1 MRTSFKNRIA
11 FYYMLFTALLMLLA
25 FACIYFIARTAVYE
39 KLDRELEFQAEIHIK
54 EVGFEGDSMF
64 FIHKREWEEIEHNE
78 VEVSPVYV
86 EIFDEK
92 GRLRDKSPNLKED
105 QIEFSKNQNFGEYFT
120 GTLKKEPVRQTI
132 LPLEVNGENKGFITT
147 AMPLT
152 SSQLVLVSLRNT
164 LFILFPILLLLLF
177 LLSRYLAGKNIAP
190 IVAITET
197 TNRITRNTLG
207 ERVQVPKAEDE
218 LHELSSSINDLLDRI
233 ENAMLRERQ
242 FTSDASHEMRTPLT
256 SLRGTLEVL
265 IRKQRSP
272 EEYED
277 KIRYSLGEIDRMSR
291 ILEQLLFLARLDSGT
306 TPKNGDMVF
315 LNPLLKQL
323 LQRYREEIDQKQLVL
338 SFQDE
343 QQEEMALPEYYA
355 NLIFDN
361 LLSNAIKYSKPGSEL
376 HIRIWNSE
384 EKLYCSI
391 RDEGI
396 GIKKE
401 DLQHV
406 FNPFYRAAALDHKEI
421 KGNGLGLSIVK
432 KAADSIGGE
441 VKIKSKW
448 GRGTTV
454 TVEFPKS

>member
-1 MRTSFKNRIA
+1 MRTSFKDRIA
-11 FYYMLFTALLMLLA
+11 FYYMLLTAMLMLLA
-25 FACIYFIARTAVYE
+25 FGCIYFIVRIAVYE
-39 KLDRELEFQAEIHIK
+39 KLDRELEFQAEMHIK

-86 EIFDEK
+86 EIFDVQ
-92 GRLRDKSPNLKED
+92 GNLRDKSPNLKED
-105 QIEFSKNQNFGEYFT
+105 KIQFSKTSEFNEFFT
-120 GTLKKEPVRQTI
+120 GTLKNAPVRQTI
-132 LPLEVNGENKGFITT
+132 LPLSVNGENKGFITT
-147 AMPLT
+147 AMPLA
-152 SSQLVLVSLRNT
+152 SSQLVLASLRNT

-190 IVAITET
+190 IVEISHT
-197 TNRITRNTLG
+197 TNRITRNNLG

-256 SLRGTLEVL
+256 ALRGTLEVL
-265 IRKQRSP
+265 IRKQRTP
-272 EEYED
+272 DEYEE
-277 KIRYSLGEIDRMSR
+277 KIRNSLGEIDRMSR
-291 ILEQLLFLARLDSGT
+291 ILEQLLFLARLDLGNR
-306 TPKNGDMVF
+306 PKARDMVF

-323 LQRYREEIDQKQLVL
+323 LQRYEEEIEQKQLSL
-338 SFQDE
+338 NFRDE
-343 QQEEMALPEYYA
+343 QQQEIPVPDYYA

-361 LLSNAIKYSKPGSEL
+361 LLSNAIKYSKQGSQL
-376 HIRIWNSE
+376 HIRLWNSE
-384 EKLYCSI
+384 EKLVCTI

-401 DLQHV
+401 ELPHI
-406 FNPFYRAAALDHKEI
+406 FNPFYRAAALDYKEI

-432 KAADSIGGE
+432 KAADFIGGQ
-441 VKIKSKW
+441 VKIKSEW
-448 GRGTTV
+448 GRGTEV
-454 TVEFPKS
+454 NVIFPKQ